1 MGYTSVHQQD
11 GPVAAAAR
19 LAREEAAQEST
30 AAALPLLVEQVCA
43 EAGVH
48 EPAVA
53 ARALAQARGDTARA
67 VSLLRAWAAILERRG
82 TCRLRLD
89 DLDASRRI
97 TPGFRDPA
105 GGQFLGAS
113 ADYEQRLL
121 DFGDGDPEPEVDASN
136 GGGRV
141 GGPVGGAGPQFPR
154 ALAALEAEGRLRA
167 EPAAEPED
175 VTRTPSLDP
184 ARRGALAQ
192 LLARGETG
200 ALTALAYTAIRGHGA
215 RQDPTLAELRVGRL
229 PVRVT
234 HPATGGD
241 VTVGHVPATVAEVAL
256 YRLHDDKADPR
267 LTVGIGATLGRV
279 ERRAIAAAVL
289 DASCARAADEDHKPP
304 SEDAEFLAIVLDG
317 QEASGFVEHLKLPHY
332 VTFTSDLDRIRTA
345 DP

>member
-1 MGYTSVHQQD
+1 MGYTSVPQLE
-11 GPVAAAAR
+11 GPVVAAAR
-19 LAREEAAQEST
+19 LAREEATQEHA

-82 TCRLRLD
+82 TCRVRID

-105 GGQFLGAS
+105 GGQYLGAS

-121 DFGDGDPEPEVDASN
+121 EFGDAEPGADPHPSN
-136 GGGRV
+136 GGARR
-141 GGPVGGAGPQFPR
+141 PPARIPR

-167 EPAAEPED
+167 EPAAEPLD
-175 VTRTPSLDP
+175 ITRTPSLDP
-184 ARRGALAQ
+184 GQRGALAQ

-234 HPATGGD
+234 HPATGRP

-289 DASCARAADEDHKPP
+289 DASCARAADEEHKPP

-345 DP
+345 AP